1 MKAGILTKPILK
13 GKSIAEYNP
22 EIKKPDAP
30 NTDIKKPI
38 ASFLFCG
45 PTGVGKTQ
53 LTKVLTE

>member
-1 MKAGILTKPILK
+1 MIGTKRINAGKLTKPILK

-38 ASFLFCG
+38 AAAVPMDFLIG
-45 PTGVGKTQ
+45 
-53 LTKVLTE
+53 